1 MSNTLKLFI
10 AMWVLSTL
18 ALAQHQSQP
27 AAVAGSGGPD
37 ATAECDATFKSGTG
51 QNQTTFCVTVNGNI
65 AEFSV
70 NGLEMIAV
78 GQVGEGYGICDGV
91 SDIGYFDYAYE
102 DSGNWRSPSVS
113 QKGDVITVTRETSDG
128 VWQLKQTITNEPA
141 TGTGP
146 GSAKVSMAL
155 KNLTGVSRFVSV
167 LRFADVDADNDSSNN
182 DFDFTSQTAYG
193 LAPGGLFLG
202 RGLGITNNT
211 FSSSI
216 GQTAF
221 TQPTF
226 NGPDPC
232 NPAGNVASQPF
243 HGDGSVVMFWQ
254 YNAIHGE
261 TTTLVSTYKP
271 I

>member
-1 MSNTLKLFI
+1 MSNMLKLFI

-27 AAVAGSGGPD
+27 AAVAGGPD
-37 ATAECDATFKSGTG
+37 ATAECHATFSSGTG

-70 NGLEMIAV
+70 NGLEMIEV

-91 SDIGYFDYAYE
+91 SSVRYFDYAYE
-102 DSGNWRSPSVS
+102 DSGNWRSPSFS
-113 QKGDVITVTRETSDG
+113 QKGNVVTVTRETSDG
-128 VWQLKQTITNEPA
+128 VWQLRQTITNVPA

-146 GSAKVSMAL
+146 GSAKISMAL
-155 KNLTGVSRFVSV
+155 KNLTGENRLVSL
-167 LRFADVDADNDSSNN
+167 LRFADVDADNDSDNN

-193 LAPGGLFLG
+193 LAPGGLFSG

-216 GQTAF
+216 SQTAF
-221 TQPTF
+221 TQSTF
-226 NGPDPC
+226 GGPDPC
-232 NPAGNVASQPF
+232 SPAADVAPQPF
-243 HGDGSVVMFWQ
+243 HGDGSVVMSWE
-254 YNAIHGE
+254 YLAIEGQ
-261 TTTLVSTYKP
+261 TTTLVSNYKP